1 MSKNEH
7 CILEGYIS
15 VETALIAKSREI
27 QIIYIQKD
35 KDKGTIDH
43 LLKLA
48 RSSKVK
54 LKLVEKD
61 FINEIASGK
70 THGGIL
76 AIAGERKYLQLE
88 TLNIGNRGKEPFVVM
103 LDGIEDPFNFGYA
116 VRTFHAA
123 GVDGLILK
131 PRNWMNAS
139 HIVAKASA
147 GASELIPTAI
157 VETDEEAAR
166 YFKKK
171 GLKIAC
177 ASKENS
183 LSIFNIDL
191 NVPLFIVI
199 GGEKRGV
206 SRAFKKQADLKFMI
220 PYGRNVNYSLPT
232 VSAASVIAF
241 EVLKQRLL

>member
-15 VETALIAKSREI
+15 VESALIAKSREI
-27 QIIYIQKD
+27 QVIYIQKE
-35 KDKGTIDH
+35 KNQGTVDH

-48 RSSKVK
+48 RSNNVK

-61 FINEIASGK
+61 FINELATGK

-76 AIAGERKYLQLE
+76 AIAGERRYLQLE
-88 TLNIGNRGKEPFVVM
+88 KFNIGNKGREPFVVM

-157 VETDEEAAR
+157 VQTDEEAAQ
-166 YFKKK
+166 YFMKK

-183 LSIFNIDL
+183 LSIFDIDFT
-191 NVPLFIVI
+191 VPLFVVI

-206 SRAFKKQADLKFMI
+206 ARTFKKNAEIKFMI
-220 PYGRNVNYSLPT
+220 PYGRNVSYSLPT
-232 VSAASVIAF
+232 VSAASIIAF
-241 EVLKQRLL
+241 EVLKQRL

>member
-1 MSKNEH
+1 MKNNEH

-15 VETALIAKSREI
+15 VESALITRSREI
-27 QIIYIQKD
+27 QVIYIQKD
-35 KDKGTIDH
+35 KDRGTIDH
-43 LLKLA
+43 LFKLA
-48 RSSKVK
+48 RSNKVK
-54 LKLVEKD
+54 IKLVEKD
-61 FINEIASGK
+61 FINKLATGK

-88 TLNIGNRGKEPFVVM
+88 KLNIGNKGREPFVVM

-116 VRTFHAA
+116 IRTFHAA
-123 GVDGLILK
+123 GVDGLVLK

-147 GASELIPTAI
+147 GASELIPTA
-157 VETDEEAAR
+157 VVQTDEEAAQ
-166 YFKKK
+166 YFMKK

-183 LSIFNIDL
+183 LSIFDIDFT
-191 NVPLFIVI
+191 VPLFVVV

-206 SRAFKKQADLKFMI
+206 ARTFKKNAELKFMI

-232 VSAASVIAF
+232 VSAASIIAF
-241 EVLKQRLL
+241 EVLKQRL

>member
-1 MSKNEH
+1 MKNNEH

-15 VETALIAKSREI
+15 VESALITRSREI
-27 QIIYIQKD
+27 QVIYIQKD
-35 KDKGTIDH
+35 KDRGTIDH
-43 LLKLA
+43 LFKLA
-48 RSSKVK
+48 RSNKVK
-54 LKLVEKD
+54 IKLVEKD
-61 FINEIASGK
+61 FINELATGK

-88 TLNIGNRGKEPFVVM
+88 KLNIGNKGREPFVVM

-116 VRTFHAA
+116 IRTFHAA
-123 GVDGLILK
+123 GVDGLVLK

-147 GASELIPTAI
+147 GASELIPTA
-157 VETDEEAAR
+157 VVQTDEEAAQ
-166 YFKKK
+166 YFMKK

-183 LSIFNIDL
+183 LSIFDIDFT
-191 NVPLFIVI
+191 VPLFVVV

-206 SRAFKKQADLKFMI
+206 ARTFKKNAELKFMI

-232 VSAASVIAF
+232 VSAASIIAF
-241 EVLKQRLL
+241 EVLKQRL